1 MANNCLATNQFE
13 QISNYLNKALG
24 AFDRAKGLTQQLLT
38 FSKGGAPVRKTVQI
52 VPIIRHS
59 SNFALSGANVT
70 CLLDLPSDLWLCDCD
85 ENQIG
90 QVIDNLVINGMQA
103 MPMGGTIYITAVN
116 VKEMLGHQ
124 GEFVRISVKD
134 EGPGIPAEII
144 PKIFD
149 PFFSTKTTGHGLGL
163 ATVFSIVKRH
173 DGWID
178 LESTVGRGST
188 FHVFIP
194 ASQKNGLSSAEE
206 ETVRH
211 RGSGTI
217 LIMDDEESL
226 LEIVGSMLQTM
237 GYSIVPVK
245 DGQEALAR
253 FIDAE
258 RLGQPFAA
266 SILDLTIPGGIG
278 GKETAV
284 AMRKIN
290 PNSIIIVSSG
300 YSEDPVISNPT
311 GNGFTDRI
319 IKPYR
324 KDELTELMIRVLRS
338 ADRKQSPDASHVTQA
353 QPVIGRAT

>member
-1 MANNCLATNQFE
+1 
-13 QISNYLNKALG
+13 LNKALG
-24 AFDRAKGLTQQLLT
+24 VFDRAKGLTQQLLT
-38 FSKGGAPVRKTVQI
+38 FSRGGAPVRKTVPI
-52 VPIIRHS
+52 APIIRHS

-70 CLLDLPSDLWLCDCD
+70 CLLDLPTDLWLCDCD

-103 MPMGGTIYITAVN
+103 MPMGGTISITAAN
-116 VKEMLGHQ
+116 VKVVLGHE
-124 GEFVRISVKD
+124 GAFVCISIKD
-134 EGPGIPAEII
+134 EGIGIPVEII

-163 ATVFSIVKRH
+163 ATVFSIIKRH

-178 LESTVGRGST
+178 LESAIGKGST

-194 ASQKNGLSSAEE
+194 ASQKNDSSSPEAEAA
-206 ETVRH
+206 RH
-211 RGSGTI
+211 IGSGTI
-217 LIMDDEESL
+217 LIMDDEECL
-226 LEIVGSMLQTM
+226 LEIVGGMLQSM
-237 GYSIVPVK
+237 GYSIVLVK

-258 RLGQPFAA
+258 RLGRPFSA

-290 PNSIIIVSSG
+290 SNSIIIVSSG

-311 GNGFTDRI
+311 ENGFTDRI

-324 KDELTELMIRVLRS
+324 KEDLSALMIRVFKS
-338 ADRKQSPDASHVTQA
+338 
-353 QPVIGRAT
+353 